1 MMRPKSLLAGLLL
14 ITLATPLAAQE
25 RGWLDSG
32 KQWVQ
37 QFWSDD
43 SGQWLG
49 RINGAVSN
57 HNYKGVLVFVQGDNI
72 NTLAIEHRMDNG
84 VENLRMRTLSG
95 MPREL
100 VKKGGKIQRG
110 SSEDSAQ
117 SFPASAS
124 GQITFS
130 HFASAEGN
138 KWYKIRLAEK
148 ARVAGRSTQVV
159 EIKAE
164 DAWRYS
170 YRLWLDTETGLPL
183 KVITLD
189 ERGFAVE
196 QFMFTQIEITPVPG
210 KGKAPKRRLPPPL
223 KSPFKE
229 VKGFQ
234 VIASESRAG
243 STQYLFSDGLSSIS
257 LYVEPSKLKEKAQ
270 MHRDGV
276 NGLMLGDGNIRY
288 VAMGKVPVATLE
300 KILAQTQR

>member
-1 MMRPKSLLAGLLL
+1 MRPLRYLLVLL
-14 ITLATPLAAQE
+14 ILAPSGVRAGENA
-25 RGWLDSG
+25 GWLDSG
-32 KQWVQ
+32 KKWVQ

-43 SGQWLG
+43 SGQWLD

-57 HNYKGVLVFVQGDNI
+57 HNYKGVLVLVQGDRI
-72 NTLAIEHRMDNG
+72 NTLAVEHRMENG

-95 MPREL
+95 QPREL
-100 VKKGGKIQRG
+100 VKKGGKIQ
-110 SSEDSAQ
+110 SANPEA
-117 SFPASAS
+117 SVKPFPASAS

-130 HFASAEGN
+130 HFASADGN

-148 ARVAGRSTQVV
+148 ARVAGRPTQVI
-159 EIKAE
+159 EIRAE

-196 QFMFTQIEITPVPG
+196 QFMFTQIEITPVKSEG
-210 KGKAPKRRLPPPL
+210 RVPKRRVPPAL

-229 VKGFQ
+229 VKGFR

-243 STQYLFSDGLSSIS
+243 SAHYLFSDGLSSVS

-276 NGLMLGDGNIRY
+276 NGLMLGDGSIRY